1 MSKQVLAKGIFGW
14 DGVERRTSRYGSIHL
29 SGAPFN
35 PTAGSTI
42 VKYDKVLL
50 KRLEGKR
57 VRLTVEVVEVRD
69 SGHVGDAFLKIVP
82 RRPNVGDI
90 VDLGVG
96 ELGSLPGW
104 DGEPDIFLAPKD
116 RAKDL
121 WIDPRKLYRL
131 HDQTVIVYVEETADP
146 FSKRPNLRS
155 PVDEGVISNGDG
167 TLQVRTKRDWPK
179 EAASLAIAPQVERI
193 GDGMFLVAPVGST
206 PKGTRHKLI
215 KRGAP

>member
-1 MSKQVLAKGIFGW
+1 MSKQILAKGIFGW
-14 DGVERRTSRYGSIHL
+14 DGTERRTSRYGSIHL
-29 SGAPFN
+29 SDTPFN
-35 PTAGSTI
+35 PKAGSAV
-42 VKYDKVLL
+42 VKYDKALL

-69 SGHVGDAFLKIVP
+69 SGHLGDAFLKIVP
-82 RRPNVGDI
+82 QRPKVGDI

-104 DGEPDIFLAPKD
+104 DGKPDIFLAPKD

-131 HDQTVIVYVEETADP
+131 HDQTVIVYVEETTDP
-146 FSKRPNLRS
+146 FSKRTNLRN
-155 PVDEGVISNGDG
+155 PVDEGAISNGDG

-179 EAASLAIAPQVERI
+179 EAASLVIVPQVERI
-193 GDGMFLVAPVGST
+193 SDDTLLVTHAGST
-206 PKGTRHKLI
+206 PKGTRHKLV
-215 KRGAP
+215 KRSGS